1 MRGEEADCRA
11 WSETTFSSLTCQLSM
26 NLLQL
31 LSAVLFCLLLE
42 LPEGPSKA
50 LQLQLL
56 GPQLSLPSP
65 LLSLRKQAPG
75 PAPDFTPSF
84 PSHLIPRSPSPP
96 GLGELLWCPGPLE
109 AGPAAPTVPL
119 PPPREQEP
127 DGATEPN
134 VNSGKSI
141 LEFHFTD
148 SGQNKNGCIHGN
160 QLHAWLPD
168 PGSLLFVFLR
178 FHRETK
184 NGGGRVISTTINLTD
199 FVHS

>member
-1 MRGEEADCRA
+1 MPFWELSLSLSSRQSPKGPGNL
-11 WSETTFSSLTCQLSM
+11 SLSLTQRALATLGKGADQSSEVPTALTKAGHPCPKSCQLSV

-119 PPPREQEP
+119 PPPGEVWGVVQAP
-127 DGATEPN
+127 SVAG
-134 VNSGKSI
+134 G
-141 LEFHFTD
+141 LE
-148 SGQNKNGCIHGN
+148 
-160 QLHAWLPD
+160 
-168 PGSLLFVFLR
+168 
-178 FHRETK
+178 
-184 NGGGRVISTTINLTD
+184 
-199 FVHS
+199 

>member
-1 MRGEEADCRA
+1 
-11 WSETTFSSLTCQLSM
+11 M

-31 LSAVLFCLLLE
+31 LSAVLLCLLLE
-42 LPEGPSKA
+42 LPEGPLKA

-84 PSHLIPRSPSPP
+84 PSRLIPRFPRPP

-119 PPPREQEP
+119 PPP
-127 DGATEPN
+127 
-134 VNSGKSI
+134 GKVWGVVQAPSV
-141 LEFHFTD
+141 
-148 SGQNKNGCIHGN
+148 
-160 QLHAWLPD
+160 A
-168 PGSLLFVFLR
+168 
-178 FHRETK
+178 
-184 NGGGRVISTTINLTD
+184 GGPE
-199 FVHS
+199 